1 MTLPIPLV
9 DYISQRIHDA
19 YVDDEEAQ
27 ADAWKYQ
34 RSVGM
39 ILAYQD
45 VLAFLR
51 DGYRAEWLEAVADRI
66 ERRTAAVASFLS
78 EPTDER

>member
-1 MTLPIPLV
+1 MDTENPIGLT
-9 DYISQRIHDA
+9 DYISQRIRDA
-19 YVDDEEAQ
+19 DLDEEAAQ

-45 VLAFLR
+45 VLTYLR
-51 DGYRAEWLEAVADRI
+51 GSYRRDWLDAVADRAD
-66 ERRTAAVASFLS
+66 RRKAL
-78 EPTDER
+78 P